1 MSKQSNVKVYCGV
14 RPENEK
20 EKQSKTPIYIF
31 PMNENTIKICS
42 SSPDQHQETKT
53 HEFSFDSI
61 FPQNSTQNDIFT
73 KCALPLIKSVLE
85 GINRNYF
92 VMVKFQVVKL
102 IQWKDLII
110 IKIYMILF
118 QEQHNIF
125 LNKFQMQVKK

>member
-31 PMNENTIKICS
+31 PMNGNTIKICS

-61 FPQNSTQNDIFT
+61 FPQISTQNDIFT

-85 GINRNYF
+85 GINCTLFYYGQISSGKTYTMQGF
-92 VMVKFQVVKL
+92 VNNKNL
-102 IQWKDLII
+102 HDII
-110 IKIYMILF
+110 PRTTEY
-118 QEQHNIF
+118 IF
-125 LNKFQMQVKK
+125 E